1 MPPFDEGSSAV
12 LDISVFA
19 VCELCSSLSLAVV
32 GVVVVDDSDHGQ

>member
-12 LDISVFA
+12 LDISVFV